1 MRSTVLV
8 FLASL
13 LGGVLV
19 GAVAV
24 VYHSAWFPLGLILS
38 LVLTTVYA
46 TATRVLFSDRVSAT
60 GAALGVIIT
69 IVALAGSDRS
79 GSVLI
84 LANTAGLTFLAVV
97 TIVTM
102 IVLAWPRFSSRAT
115 SYDRDVVSPE
125 RIPTP

>member
-1 MRSTVLV
+1 MRSTAAV

-38 LVLTTVYA
+38 LVLTTAYA
-46 TATRVLFSDRVSAT
+46 TATRVLFSDRVSGT

-69 IVALAGSDRS
+69 IVALAGSDRG
-79 GSVLI
+79 GSILI

-97 TIVTM
+97 TMVTM

-125 RIPTP
+125 RIPTK